1 MTYVTA
7 CIDGSASAP
16 AVCDYASWASQRMNA
31 PLTLL
36 HVLDQRQYP
45 VSVDLSGNIGLGSRE
60 HLLDQLAALD
70 EQRNKLALE
79 QGLVMLAA
87 AKERAIAA
95 GVSSLETKQRHG
107 DLLESLRELESDIR
121 LLVIGRQG
129 ESSDGAEL
137 HVGSQLES
145 VIRIMHRPV
154 LVTPTSFKKPESVML
169 AFDGGATTRKGVEM
183 LAASPLLRG
192 LPIHLVMVGTETTEN
207 AVQMEAACST
217 LASAGH
223 KVHAVIRAGEVEPA
237 LHTYQ
242 EEHGIDLLV
251 MGAYGHSRIRQFLVG
266 STTAHM
272 LRTTTSPL
280 LLLR

>member
-16 AVCDYASWASQRMNA
+16 AVCDYASWASQRLNA